1 MCVRTYVRVYCSLHH
16 WCKAPYDV
24 YLLLM
29 LVYVLGVLCVYRA
42 VDPLAQPMT
51 QHEEMELEGGTRTVY
66 VQTDY
71 RDSETQTDPYIPQYV
86 VKPGEQPELLAL
98 ASLSWGMCVGVGVH
112 GCSCPLMY
120 VCIHIF
126 TTTSPPIL
134 APHLPLPPLSSPPC
148 PSPSCPS
155 PPCPSPSCPSPFRS
169 RPPCWPC

>member
-1 MCVRTYVRVYCSLHH
+1 MYVYTYVCVCVYCSLHH

-42 VDPLAQPMT
+42 VDPLAPPST

-71 RDSETQTDPYIPQYV
+71 RDSETQTDPYTPQYV

-112 GCSCPLMY
+112 GGSCPLMY
-120 VCIHIF
+120 VYTHNY
-126 TTTSPPIL
+126 
-134 APHLPLPPLSSPPC
+134 LPSHP
-148 PSPSCPS
+148 CPS
-155 PPCPSPSCPSPFRS
+155 PPCPSPPCPSPPCPSPFRS
-169 RPPCWPC
+169 RPPCWSC